1 MTIRITLARSLRGF
15 RHNRHGGVAVLFA
28 LAATPL
34 VFVGGAAVDLA
45 RVGAQKG
52 RLQAALDAGVL
63 AGAKNGGDGWK
74 QVAQDAFKAALGSQG
89 TTPTPTFT
97 APAGGTYAGSLQT
110 PVPMAFASVL
120 GVNAITVGVSSTVST
135 AGGASDSSCIL
146 TLGSNQG
153 TSEEALR
160 FNGAPKVSLSGCVL
174 RSNASIRC
182 NGHDTGAKASI
193 AVGTSSCSNP
203 QSGASAVPDIYAPLA
218 SNIVKK
224 CTASNSNGVTW
235 QVGGALP
242 QMTTVAT
249 STHTEY
255 HVCGNLT
262 LRGSGS
268 LTGSVPAT
276 DTVIVIENG
285 KLILHG
291 DASIQAARVT
301 FVLTGGASTASSIV
315 FPNGNGNA
323 ATLSVSPSTGSSNPW
338 RGVSIYQDP
347 AMTGNVDNNWGSGA
361 NLNVDG
367 VVYLPNS
374 DVTMHGNPGSNN
386 PLCAKLVF
394 KTLTSNGAVAL
405 NQSAQGCATL
415 GVKQYAVSALRVA
428 N

>member
-1 MTIRITLARSLRGF
+1 MTIRTTLARSLRGF
-15 RHNRHGGVAVLFA
+15 RLNRDGGVAVIFA
-28 LAATPL
+28 LAVTPL
-34 VFVGGAAVDLA
+34 VFVGGAAIDLA

-89 TTPTPTFT
+89 TVPTPTFT
-97 APAGGTYAGSLQT
+97 APAGGTYAGSLQS

-120 GVNAITVGVSSTVST
+120 GVNAITVGVSSTVSS

-153 TSEEALR
+153 STEEALR
-160 FNGAPKVSLSGCVL
+160 FNGAPKVNLSGCVL

-193 AVGTSSCSNP
+193 AAGTSSCSNP
-203 QSGASAVPDIYAPLA
+203 QSGASVVPDIHAALA

-224 CTASNSNGVTW
+224 CGNESSNGVTW
-235 QVGGALP
+235 RAGGSLP
-242 QMTTVAT
+242 QMITVAAA
-249 STHTEY
+249 SHTEY

-262 LRGSGS
+262 LSGSGW
-268 LTGSVPAT
+268 LTGNAPAT

-285 KLILHG
+285 KLVLDD
-291 DASIQAARVT
+291 DANIQTARVT
-301 FVLTGGASTASSIV
+301 FVLTGGASTASAIV
-315 FPNGNGNA
+315 FPKGNGKA

-347 AMTGNVDNNWGSGA
+347 AMTGDVDNNWGSGA

-367 VVYLPNS
+367 IVYLPNS
-374 DVTMHGNPGSNN
+374 DVTMHGNPGSNS

-405 NQSAQGCATL
+405 NQSAQGCTSL
-415 GVKQYAVSALRVA
+415 GVKQYAESALRVA